1 MIATGMASLV
11 AFALGLE
18 LSPMTA
24 VGGPLIVAICT
35 EFTSLML
42 LRFVEERKRH
52 MAPQEAADT
61 AAARTGR
68 AFIVS
73 GLTGVAGVAVIATSP
88 LPLLRDFGAIVALNV
103 VIALAAALVILPP
116 MLVWA
121 DQEGREWVSRHLV
134 SEEDLAVSRGG
145 GGRHRVKDTG
155 SVDGPKAGDGATDA
169 PART

>member
-1 MIATGMASLV
+1 M
-11 AFALGLE
+11 
-18 LSPMTA
+18 
-24 VGGPLIVAICT
+24 
-35 EFTSLML
+35 
-42 LRFVEERKRH
+42 
-52 MAPQEAADT
+52 
-61 AAARTGR
+61 
-68 AFIVS
+68 
-73 GLTGVAGVAVIATSP
+73 AVIATSP

>member
-1 MIATGMASLV
+1 MGYSSIERRSRPWSKASGPTSGTYSPEGVKAGPLRPRRGCGVGLLENIKVNRILAAYLSIAFIGLFLALRLRSVCGRMLSLVPVMITTGMASLF

-61 AAARTGR
+61 ANHPHRARP
-68 AFIVS
+68 S
-73 GLTGVAGVAVIATSP
+73 SSP
-88 LPLLRDFGAIVALNV
+88 ASPGWR
-103 VIALAAALVILPP
+103 
-116 MLVWA
+116 VW
-121 DQEGREWVSRHLV
+121 R
-134 SEEDLAVSRGG
+134 
-145 GGRHRVKDTG
+145 
-155 SVDGPKAGDGATDA
+155 
-169 PART
+169 